1 MDSSVLQLISSLT
14 QGVDDKHAAI
24 LQQSATSVEG
34 IVSPDTSEGLKGKVL
49 ASVRQL
55 AKGLLERET
64 EVGRRI
70 SDRHAARPGVAGPPL
85 LSFCFHHFFIHCAEA
100 CEAMTCASL
109 LTFWLLA
116 LAWRMQHGSMPAGP
130 PDAAGS
136 FVRRASAAAGSP
148 WHSQVG
154 AEPPPEQADHRHI
167 L

>member
-64 EVGRRI
+64 EVCSWN
-70 SDRHAARPGVAGPPL
+70 SDRHADMLCGTGWPASTPAL
-85 LSFCFHHFFIHCAEA
+85 LLPALLLHCAEA
-100 CEAMTCASL
+100 CKATTCSL
-109 LTFWLLA
+109 KPTFGCKHCQA
-116 LAWRMQHGSMPAGP
+116 HVHACR
-130 PDAAGS
+130 
-136 FVRRASAAAGSP
+136 SA
-148 WHSQVG
+148 
-154 AEPPPEQADHRHI
+154 
-167 L
+167 